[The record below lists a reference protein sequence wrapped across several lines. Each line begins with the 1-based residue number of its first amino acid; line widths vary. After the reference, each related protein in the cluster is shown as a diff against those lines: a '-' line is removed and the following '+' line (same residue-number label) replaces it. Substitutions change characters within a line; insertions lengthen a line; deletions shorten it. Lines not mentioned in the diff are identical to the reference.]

1 MNKAIKWILITGGG
15 LIALVILA
23 LLIIPMVI
31 DVQDYKPQIEKR
43 ISDATGRTITLGGD
57 LKLSLFPWAGL
68 SFSDLHLG
76 NPAGFSEK
84 NLLVIDDFDVK
95 VKFFPLLSKDI
106 QVKRFVLNGV
116 KIILEKKKNGQAGWE
131 GIGPLKKSHT
141 KTPEQAEK
149 KSTETPAGS
158 FPLKSLAIGAFQI
171 NNGSVLWLDQA
182 AGNRYALSDFNL
194 DLKDVSLDKPVKISL
209 SARVEAH
216 PVSLE
221 GSIGPVGS
229 QPGNGTIPLNF
240 SVKALETLAI
250 TLGGTIVDPAT
261 RPGFDLTVKIDPFS
275 PRKLT
280 AALGRDFPIK
290 TSDTQALNHI
300 SLAAA
305 IKGSPQE
312 IAISKGILE
321 IDDTKLKFSAQARDF
336 AKPDIAFDLVLDTL
350 DLDRYMPPPVE
361 KKANTAGQQTETV
374 AAPPRKMDYAPLRKL
389 VLDGNFQA
397 GEIKVAKAR
406 IQDLKIKVT
415 GNKGQFQINPLS
427 MKLYQGSMDMSGTMD
442 VRRDTPKTEIALSA
456 GGIQAGPLLR
466 DVLEKDLLEG
476 AMQAKMAL
484 QFSGEVPEQ
493 IKKTL
498 NGTGDLSFA
507 DGAIKGIDIAG
518 MARNA
523 KAAFGLAEKNTERPR
538 TDFSELHVPFV
549 LEEGIFKTDKTS
561 IASPLLRVL
570 AAGTANL
577 VSENLDFRITPKV
590 VASLKGQGDTTD
602 RSGITVPILVTGTFN
617 APKFRPDLKG
627 FLQQQIG
634 TTLPDL
640 TKGLKDGLPTKE
652 DTKQLEE
659 KAKGLLKKLPF

>member
-1 MNKAIKWILITGGG
+1 MNKAIKWILIICGG
-15 LIALVILA
+15 LIALVLLA

-84 NLLVIDDFDVK
+84 DLLVIDDFDVK

-131 GIGPLKKSHT
+131 GIGPSGKPNA
-141 KTPEQAEK
+141 KTPERVEK

-158 FPLKSLAIGAFQI
+158 FPLKSLAIGAFEI

-194 DLKDVSLDKPVKISL
+194 DLKDVSLDKPIKISL

-229 QPGNGTIPLNF
+229 QPGKGTIPVNF

-290 TSDTQALNHI
+290 TSDTKVLNRI

-305 IKGSPQE
+305 IKGSPQK
-312 IAISKGILE
+312 IAISEGILE
-321 IDDTKLKFSAQARDF
+321 IDDTKLKFSAQAKDF
-336 AKPDIAFDLVLDTL
+336 AKPDIAFDLVLDAI

-361 KKANTAGQQTETV
+361 KKATTGQQTETV

-389 VLDGNFQA
+389 VLNGSFQA

-406 IQDLKIKVT
+406 IQDLKVKVT

-442 VRRDTPKTEIALSA
+442 VRRDTPKTEITVSA

-466 DVLEKDLLEG
+466 DVLTKDIIEG
-476 AMQAKMAL
+476 AMQAKMTL

-507 DGAIKGIDIAG
+507 DGAIKGIDLAG

-523 KAAFGLAEKNTERPR
+523 KAAFGLAEKGAQRPR
-538 TDFSELHVPFV
+538 TDFSELNVPFT
-549 LEEGIFKTDKTS
+549 LQEGVFKTDKTS
-561 IASPLLRVL
+561 IVSPLLRIL

-577 VSENLDFRITPKV
+577 VNENLDFRITPKV

-627 FLQQQIG
+627 LLQQQIG

-640 TKGLKDGLPTKE
+640 QESLKGGLPTKE

>member
-1 MNKAIKWILITGGG
+1 MKNAS
-15 LIALVILA
+15 
-23 LLIIPMVI
+23 PM
-31 DVQDYKPQIEKR
+31 PQAAQLPWAETL
-43 ISDATGRTITLGGD
+43 SSPFSPGRA
-57 LKLSLFPWAGL
+57 SLFPTCTWATL
-68 SFSDLHLG
+68 
-76 NPAGFSEK
+76 PVFSEK
-84 NLLVIDDFDVK
+84 DLLVIDDFDVK

-131 GIGPLKKSHT
+131 GFGPSGKPNA
-141 KTPEQAEK
+141 KTPERVEK
-149 KSTETPAGS
+149 KPAKTS
-158 FPLKSLAIGAFQI
+158 AEPFPLKSLAIGAFQI

-194 DLKDVSLDKPVKISL
+194 DLKDVSLDKPIKISL

-229 QPGNGTIPLNF
+229 QPGKGTIPVNF

-290 TSDTQALNHI
+290 TSDTKVLNRI

-312 IAISKGILE
+312 IAISEGILAL
-321 IDDTKLKFSAQARDF
+321 DDTKLKFSAQAKDF
-336 AKPDIAFDLVLDTL
+336 AKPDIAFDLVLDTM

-361 KKANTAGQQTETV
+361 KEANAGQKTETV

-389 VLDGNFQA
+389 VLNGSFQA

-406 IQDLKIKVT
+406 IQDLKVKVT

-442 VRRDTPKTEIALSA
+442 VRRDTPKTEIALST

-476 AMQAKMAL
+476 AMQAKMRL

-507 DGAIKGIDIAG
+507 DGAIKGIDLAG

-523 KAAFGLAEKNTERPR
+523 KAAFGLAEKGAQRPR
-538 TDFSELHVPFV
+538 TDFSELNVPFT
-549 LEEGIFKTDKTS
+549 LQEGVFKTDKTS
-561 IASPLLRVL
+561 IVSPLLRIL

-577 VSENLDFRITPKV
+577 VNENLDFRIEPKV
-590 VASLKGQGDTTD
+590 VATLKGQGDTTD

-627 FLQQQIG
+627 LLQQQIG

-652 DTKQLEE
+652 GTKQLEE

>member
-1 MNKAIKWILITGGG
+1 MNKAIKWILIIGGG

-84 NLLVIDDFDVK
+84 DLLVIDDFDVK

-106 QVKRFVLNGV
+106 QIKRFVLNGV

-131 GIGPLKKSHT
+131 GIGPSGKPDA
-141 KTPEQAEK
+141 KTPERVEK
-149 KSTETPAGS
+149 KSAKTSAEP
-158 FPLKSLAIGAFQI
+158 FPLRSIAIGAFEI

-194 DLKDVSLDKPVKISL
+194 DLKDVSLDKPIKISL

-229 QPGNGTIPLNF
+229 QPGKGTIPVTF
-240 SVKALETLAI
+240 SVKAIETLAI

-261 RPGFDLTVKIDPFS
+261 HPEFDLSMKIDSFS

-280 AALGRDFPIK
+280 AALGRDFPIN
-290 TSDTQALNHI
+290 TSDTKVLNRI
-300 SLAAA
+300 SLATA
-305 IKGSPQE
+305 IKGSPQK

-321 IDDTKLKFSAQARDF
+321 IDDTKLKFSAQAKDF
-336 AKPDIAFDLVLDTL
+336 AKPDIAFDLVLDAI

-361 KKANTAGQQTETV
+361 KEATAGQQTETV
-374 AAPPRKMDYAPLRKL
+374 AAQPRKMDYAPLRKL
-389 VLDGNFQA
+389 VLNGSFQA

-442 VRRDTPKTEIALSA
+442 VRRDTPKAEITLSA

-476 AMQAKMAL
+476 AMQAKMTL

-507 DGAIKGIDIAG
+507 DGAIKGIDLAG

-523 KAAFGLAEKNTERPR
+523 KAAFGLAEKGTQRPR
-538 TDFSELHVPFV
+538 TDFSELKTPFT
-549 LEEGIFKTDKTS
+549 LQEGVFKTDKTS
-561 IASPLLRVL
+561 IVSPLLRIL

-577 VSENLDFRITPKV
+577 VNENLDFRITPKV

-627 FLQQQIG
+627 LLQQQIG

-640 TKGLKDGLPTKE
+640 QESLKGGLPTKE
-652 DTKQLEE
+652 GTKQLEE